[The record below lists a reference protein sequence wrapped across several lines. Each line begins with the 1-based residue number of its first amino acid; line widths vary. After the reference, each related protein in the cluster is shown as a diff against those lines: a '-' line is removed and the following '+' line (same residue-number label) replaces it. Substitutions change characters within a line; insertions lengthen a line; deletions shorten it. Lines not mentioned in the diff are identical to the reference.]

1 MRIRREPRTLPWGP
15 SRVKV
20 FPGHLGRAVARRLI
34 YNARFLL
41 DDPGARPAWA
51 RGLPEVPFVE
61 AIPTANS
68 SLLTRFVGDV
78 ADDDLPQIPTA
89 ASSLPEVTA
98 FIRAYHAAAIAWLTA
113 ADAAGAIT
121 PADVQ
126 CAISDATVGY
136 AFGDFELICV
146 DSLAT
151 PVQRATTDALL
162 ARFLKTVPWGAH
174 PVAYVA
180 AEPGRARRNIRAGE
194 PSLSDYQWE
203 IASQSPR
210 EMWIAYDPVNP
221 EIFVPNPEVAIVSTC
236 EVYGDDAGDF
246 EVNHRAALIREDL
259 RVYEITSTDDA
270 AALIS
275 RYPIRLAGDPQLYD
289 EWAGLEAPIDYVIDW
304 EALARD
310 WDGVRLGVP
319 AALEVGYVPLRI
331 RAAAGEG
338 TGMITG
344 WTPGSTLYVRDPV
357 TR

>member
-221 EIFVPNPEVAIVSTC
+221 
-236 EVYGDDAGDF
+236 
-246 EVNHRAALIREDL
+246 RDL
-259 RVYEITSTDDA
+259 RPQPRG
-270 AALIS
+270 
-275 RYPIRLAGDPQLYD
+275 RYRLH
-289 EWAGLEAPIDYVIDW
+289 V
-304 EALARD
+304 
-310 WDGVRLGVP
+310 
-319 AALEVGYVPLRI
+319 
-331 RAAAGEG
+331 
-338 TGMITG
+338 
-344 WTPGSTLYVRDPV
+344 
-357 TR
+357 